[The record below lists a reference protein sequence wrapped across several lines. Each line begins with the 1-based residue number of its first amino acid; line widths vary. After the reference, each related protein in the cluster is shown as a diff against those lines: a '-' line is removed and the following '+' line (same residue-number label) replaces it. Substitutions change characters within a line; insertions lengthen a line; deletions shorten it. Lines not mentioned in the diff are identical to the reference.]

1 MRDACSTIPFW
12 STLEKRY
19 VRRDQRRQSMEASA
33 SIQPQDAIRA
43 RAEPRKIAIDLL
55 SLFVDL
61 D

>member
-33 SIQPQDAIRA
+33 FIQPQDAIRA